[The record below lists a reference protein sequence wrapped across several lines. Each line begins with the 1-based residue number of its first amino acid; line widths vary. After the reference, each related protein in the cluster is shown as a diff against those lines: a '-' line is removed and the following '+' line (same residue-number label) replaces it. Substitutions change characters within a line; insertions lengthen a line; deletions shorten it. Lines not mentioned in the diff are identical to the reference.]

1 MKRRAE
7 RTYFNTEYMPEL
19 EEDTI
24 ESNDPMEIERMTR
37 KDEDIVKAD
46 NRRFGQVCRRF
57 GWDFKE
63 AIRKWK
69 KEHGIKKLAR
79 EQFDV

>member
-1 MKRRAE
+1 
-7 RTYFNTEYMPEL
+7 MPEL